1 MEYKHVPVKKYAT
14 VLQLNIY
21 HIKEPQKK
29 IMRSLSD
36 TEVQQNLLLSIK
48 QEE

>member
-14 VLQLNIY
+14 VFQLNIY

-36 TEVQQNLLLSIK
+36 TEVQQNLL
-48 QEE
+48 